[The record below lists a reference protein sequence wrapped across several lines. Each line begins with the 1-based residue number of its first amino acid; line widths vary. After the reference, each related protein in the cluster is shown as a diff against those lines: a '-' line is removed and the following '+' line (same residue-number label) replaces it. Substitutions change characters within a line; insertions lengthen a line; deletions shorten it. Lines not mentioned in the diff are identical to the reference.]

1 MRESISECERIAHA
15 QGLAAGL
22 GAALG
27 GVDADAAPGLVAAL
41 PAARVAPGAAVI
53 PHRMADLEGISFVRP
68 SARAGLSTEERVAL
82 AARLG
87 AVRLGMVRSLVERA
101 VGHLSGRVVGGEPT
115 IRKQLVLGTVADLL
129 TETEAIRRLL
139 TVAGSVSTAVAD
151 AHERLT
157 VLGWEAAKLFGASGY
172 LVDGPARGVY
182 VSRLVANCW
191 FVAEGEA

>member
-101 VGHLSGRVVGGEPT
+101 VGHLSSRVVGGEPT

>member
-101 VGHLSGRVVGGEPT
+101 VGHLSGRVIGGEPT

>member
-139 TVAGSVSTAVAD
+139 TVAGSVSTAVSD